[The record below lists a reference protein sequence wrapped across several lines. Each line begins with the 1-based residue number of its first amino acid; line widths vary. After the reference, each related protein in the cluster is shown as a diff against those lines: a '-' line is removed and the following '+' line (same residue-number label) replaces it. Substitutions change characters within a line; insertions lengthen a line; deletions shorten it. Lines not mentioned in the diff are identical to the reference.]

1 MKNQSVIPVFILFC
15 SVAIGLVASTG
26 CANIIPPSGGYKD
39 TLAPILVSS
48 VPRDSTL
55 NFKGNKIVLSFDE
68 YIELQS
74 IQQQLIVSP
83 MAQMNPIIDH
93 KLKTITIK
101 LKDSLEKNT
110 TYSFNFGE
118 AIKDI
123 NEGNIMKGFT
133 YIFSTGS
140 YFDSLTLSGKVV
152 IAETGKTDSTLLA
165 ILHKNLDDSAI
176 MHFKPRYLTK
186 VNNKGEFTFRNLP
199 SGIFQLYAMK
209 DESGVGKLLGKDQL
223 FAFSDK
229 PIIVNRETEEQL
241 LYAYTENVSPKTKT
255 SGDQEE
261 KVLKPVN
268 NLRLGL
274 LDLLQD
280 FQFSFDTHLRTFDT
294 TKIHFSTDSTFL
306 AIPDYKWII
315 DSTAA
320 KYTLSASWKES
331 SLYHLI
337 LDKDFAED
345 TLNRKIA
352 KTDTVSFY
360 IRKKLDYGTLKLR
373 FKNLDITG
381 NTMLQFVIGNA
392 VVKSF
397 PLNSENFYH
406 NLFIPG
412 EYELRVLKD
421 ENKNGHWDAGDFFKN
436 RLQPEMILPVSQK
449 ITIKA
454 NWDNE
459 IEIVIPTKE
468 TK

>member
-39 TLAPILVSS
+39 TLPSILVSS

-68 YIELQS
+68 YIELQN

-83 MAQMNPIIDH
+83 VAQMNPIIDQ

-176 MHFKPRYLTK
+176 IHFKPRYLAK

-223 FAFSDK
+223 LAFSDK

-255 SGDQEE
+255 SSDQQE

-280 FQFSFDTHLRTFDT
+280 FQFSFDTPLRTFDT
-294 TKIHFSTDSTFL
+294 TKIHFSTDTTFL
-306 AIPDYKWII
+306 AIPDYKWTI
-315 DSTAA
+315 DSTST

-421 ENKNGHWDAGDFFKN
+421 ENKNGHWDTGDFFKN
-436 RLQPEMILPVSQK
+436 RLQPEMILPISQK

-454 NWDNE
+454 NWDNK